1 MKRLFCFSTP
11 IFHNGE
17 RYGIKFREINLLK
30 SSGQRVL
37 SLIAA
42 IFVSMVVNAA
52 EITLWT
58 NLSDGD
64 VLALDAISAAGGQN
78 NDKVRFYIKNN
89 TGQSR
94 AGYGVGGFGPS
105 TAWDWENNKFIGP
118 NPCNNGTE
126 WYQEYTIQNIN
137 NVANGADG
145 IRVRFWQDQG
155 IALTKVTLITTAA
168 YIYYQNKSVTLN
180 RFSEVGSYNAVP
192 QTLSGSTN
200 GVTYSIAKISE
211 GLTANINSSTG
222 AISNI
227 GGSAKGGAMVIKAQ
241 NSSYSA
247 FYVVTVPFE
256 APHTWIIANNPL
268 QTKERLLHN
277 SDTYG
282 APFTLEFEQ
291 ISHDA
296 NNKYTELKRGLYSN
310 ATEVNGNNYAYID
323 ATAGLLVTAGK
334 KKFGAR
340 ASQSDDTSQ
349 HLLGFVDGTAI
360 PEGYTSKDVDTRSAA
375 IQTLR
380 TYNVDVLA
388 EPLSMDLANGA
399 SFTIPKLKAGQYIRI
414 WWSSAS
420 RAGSGCKYAAS
431 NVTDLEGKG
440 ITSTFTHSG
449 WLGDGSTALSNVV
462 AQEKSPIGCTIF
474 RVKADGDVTFTSR
487 NGWSWISKIDIT
499 NEFVS
504 ELRMIEGPDWNRAAT
519 GNQYGYDCVVD
530 YNYYNGSIVVVGGEP
545 ELRTYRNWAGTT
557 RSRAQNAK
565 NCDYQFETF
574 GRNIQISFPTDDDE
588 LWDTNRDGKKAYRRY
603 PMTVSGGT
611 GNIKIT
617 QRALYGDNGEN
628 YVLDKN
634 ERWIAVGE
642 VTPQQY
648 PYTWDFTEHNMSDDQ
663 FCKSLNNSGYWNLFG
678 HTVEAN
684 SYGKWS
690 LTNNNTT
697 FDMQSCA
704 AVLDSNNRKIYKP
717 LFAQGSELV
726 YASENGPV
734 TINEFK
740 GLGITFAAS
749 GENWM
754 DENDNPEKFV
764 TIMGN
769 GQGHLSG
776 VKEIMVPYV
785 KNGQKVYI
793 QTTDGNVSI
802 TLDDTNGSTAEE
814 SVVGSGA
821 KGWKV
826 TTSVAKGTHVRLA
839 LDPTATIYRVAVTD
853 IEKPIN
859 QYGYAT
865 ESRDRSIDHAITS
878 EFVAGEP
885 KAYYMKDFSL
895 EDAEGNKIGIVKMV
909 EASENKGIVV
919 NHNQNKDHFFSTI
932 PAETGIVIYA
942 PGASSV
948 TIPLFV
954 PAINVENQKGS
965 TNLESNLLL
974 PSVTGASISGANG
987 DYILTNVYNHKGKT
1001 GEETG
1006 SIGYYYAKAGTL
1018 GANKSYL
1025 HLEKSSPAKAVFI
1038 MMPFDEETTGISKPE
1053 ADSQAGDYYTL
1064 DGLKVNGK
1072 PSAKGL
1078 YIKNGKKYVVK

>member
-78 NDKVRFYIKNN
+78 SDKIKFYLKNN
-89 TGQSR
+89 SGEGR
-94 AGYGVGGFGPS
+94 NGWGMGGYGPS
-105 TAWDWENNKFIGP
+105 TSWDWPYEFKAPGNCP
-118 NPCNNGTE
+118 NGTE
-126 WYQEYTIQNIN
+126 WTQEVTFQNVMN
-137 NVANGADG
+137 TANGADG
-145 IRVRFWQDQG
+145 IRVRLFNG
-155 IALTKVTLITTAA
+155 VALTKVTLITTDA

-180 RFSEVGSYNAVP
+180 RFSEVSSYNAVP

-227 GGSAKGGAMVIKAQ
+227 SGSAKGGAMVIKAQ

-256 APHTWIIANNPL
+256 TPHTWIIANNAL

-291 ISHDA
+291 ISHNAD
-296 NNKYTELKRGLYSN
+296 NKYTDLKRGLYSN
-310 ATEVNGNNYAYID
+310 ATEVSGDNYAYID

-360 PEGYTSKDVDTRSAA
+360 PEGYTSKDVDTKSAA

-431 NVTDLEGKG
+431 NVTDLEGKE
-440 ITSTFTHSG
+440 ITSTSTFTHSG
-449 WLGDGSTALSNVV
+449 WLGDGSTALSDVV

-530 YNYYNGSIVVVGGEP
+530 YNHYNGSIVVVGGEP
-545 ELRTYRNWAGTT
+545 EVRTYRNWAGTT

-574 GRNIQISFPTDDDE
+574 GRNIQISFPDPDADDS
-588 LWDTNRDGKKAYRRY
+588 WDTNRKGERAYRRY
-603 PMTVSGGT
+603 PMTLSGGT

-628 YVLDKN
+628 YVLDRN

-642 VTPQQY
+642 VTPKQY

-663 FCKSLNNSGYWNLFG
+663 FNYYNLFG
-678 HTVEAN
+678 YGVEDN
-684 SYGKWS
+684 NYGKWS
-690 LTNNNTT
+690 LRNNNTE
-697 FDMQSCA
+697 FHMQSC
-704 AVLDSNNRKIYKP
+704 VTVQDNNARDIVKP

-726 YASENGPV
+726 YASSEGLKN
-734 TINEFK
+734 IKEFE
-740 GLGITFAAS
+740 GLGITFAES
-749 GENWM
+749 
-754 DENDNPEKFV
+754 PESWTDDAGKPAKFV

-793 QTTDGNVSI
+793 QTDGNVSI

-814 SVVGSGA
+814 SVAGSGA

-885 KAYYMKDFSL
+885 KAYYMKDFSE

-919 NHNQNKDHFFSTI
+919 NHDQNKDHNFSTI

-954 PAINVENQKGS
+954 PAINVANQKGS

>member
-11 IFHNGE
+11 IFQNGE

-58 NLSDGD
+58 NLNDGD

-78 NDKVRFYIKNN
+78 SDKIKFYLKNN
-89 TGQSR
+89 GTDHNGWGMG
-94 AGYGVGGFGPS
+94 GYGPS
-105 TAWDWENNKFIGP
+105 TSWDWPYEFKSNYCP
-118 NPCNNGTE
+118 AWHE
-126 WYQEYTIQNIN
+126 WTQEVTFQEVMNT
-137 NVANGADG
+137 ANGADG
-145 IRVRFWQDQG
+145 IRVRLFNG
-155 IALTKVTLITTAA
+155 VALTKVTLITTDA

-200 GVTYSIAKISE
+200 GVTYSIAKISD
-211 GLTANINSSTG
+211 GLTASINSSTG

-227 GGSAKGGAMVIKAQ
+227 GGSAKGGAMVIKAE
-241 NSSYSA
+241 NNTYSA

-256 APHTWIIANNPL
+256 APHTWIIADNPL

-291 ISHDA
+291 ISHNAD
-296 NNKYTELKRGLYSN
+296 NKYTDLRRGVYAN
-310 ATEVNGNNYAYID
+310 ATEVRGDNYAYID

-349 HLLGFVDGTAI
+349 HLLGFVDGTQI
-360 PEGYTSKDVDTRSAA
+360 PDGYTSKDVDTKDAA
-375 IQTLR
+375 IRTLR

-388 EPLSMDLANGA
+388 EPISMDLANGA
-399 SFTIPKLKAGQYIRI
+399 SFTIPKLKAGKYIRI
-414 WWSSAS
+414 WWSSSS

-431 NVTDLEGKG
+431 NVTDLEGKE
-440 ITSTFTHSG
+440 ITSPFTHSG

-462 AQEKSPIGCTIF
+462 SQEKNPIGCTIF
-474 RVKADGDVTFTSR
+474 RVMSDGDVTFTSS
-487 NGWSWISKIDIT
+487 NGWSWISKIEIT
-499 NEFVS
+499 DEYVS
-504 ELRMIEGPDWNRAAT
+504 ELRMIEGPDWDRAAT

-545 ELRTYRNWAGTT
+545 EVRTYRNWAGTT

-574 GRNIQISFPTDDDE
+574 GRNIQISFPDPDAADS
-588 LWDTNRDGKKAYRRY
+588 WDTNRKGERAYRRY

-628 YVLDKN
+628 YVLDRN

-642 VTPQQY
+642 VTPKQY

-663 FCKSLNNSGYWNLFG
+663 FNYYDLFG
-678 HTVEAN
+678 YGVEDN
-684 SYGKWS
+684 NYGKWS
-690 LTNNNTT
+690 LKNNNTE
-697 FDMQSCA
+697 FHMQSC
-704 AVLDSNNRKIYKP
+704 VTVQDNNARDIVKP

-726 YASENGPV
+726 YASSEGPKN
-734 TINEFK
+734 IKEFE
-740 GLGITFAAS
+740 GLGITFAESPESWTDDA
-749 GENWM
+749 G
-754 DENDNPEKFV
+754 NPAKFV

-785 KNGQKVYI
+785 KNNQKVYI
-793 QTTDGNVSI
+793 QTDGDVSI
-802 TLDDTNGSTAEE
+802 TLDDENGSTSEE
-814 SVVGSGA
+814 SVANSGA
-821 KGWKV
+821 KGWKIS
-826 TTSVAKGTHVRLA
+826 TSVAKGTHVRLA

-865 ESRDRSIDHAITS
+865 ESRDCPIDHAITS

-885 KAYYMKDFSL
+885 KAYYMKGFS
-895 EDAEGNKIGIVKMV
+895 EEGAEGNKIGVVQMV
-909 EASENKGIVV
+909 EASENKGITI
-919 NHNQNKDHFFSTI
+919 NHDEAADHYFSTI

-942 PGASSV
+942 SGASNV

-954 PAINVENQKGS
+954 PAINVLNKKGA
-965 TNLESNLLL
+965 TNLDGNQLM
-974 PSVTGASISGANG
+974 PSVVSASVDGANG
-987 DYILTNVYNHKGKT
+987 DYILTDLWSHKGSSAKHE
-1001 GEETG
+1001 GEV
-1006 SIGYYYAKAGTL
+1006 GYYYSKAGTL

-1038 MMPFDEETTGISKPE
+1038 MSPIDDDNISGETTGISKLE
-1053 ADSQAGDYYTL
+1053 EDSSSDSYYTL

-1072 PSAKGL
+1072 PSAKGM